1 MVMFIIKWIKSQQ
14 QFGKA
19 AHFAADVTDENFAA
33 DVTDENFAADDR
45 KDKCN
50 SWRWRASGK
59 VACGAEIVVRFF
71 QICFRHLQFEAQCTK
86 GHFWPIC
93 LLLLQTV
100 RLRSIFL

>member
-1 MVMFIIKWIKSQQ
+1 MYLDWFIIKWIKSQQ

-33 DVTDENFAADDR
+33 ADR